1 MAMSN
6 GQAGAVL
13 TQPAAHTY
21 RDMLT
26 SAFPRPTPLVEGLF
40 DQGTGA
46 ILAGPAGIGKTWI
59 ALALI
64 RAVASGTTWLDRFA
78 TNAGPVLV
86 IDEESSLWGLQDRL
100 RMLEAGQQL
109 GTDLPIVF
117 SIGQGIRLDTQDGV
131 QRLEALVREH
141 RPVLVVIDSFTRIHA
156 LTENS
161 AGEMAALFRVATA
174 LMTAYGC
181 CVLFVDHVRKKG
193 LVDAPDEVLRGSS
206 EKRAWPSTV
215 LFAAAGESRQVTITH
230 SKARYHEPQKP
241 FAVTVEVD
249 AEAGSARVR
258 HSGAVASTAITK
270 GNDIIEA
277 IQAIKVQLGADGA
290 DATAVGAWLDC
301 HPDTVRRHIQK
312 LEAAGLVTVRSIR
325 SGADGGKPKRVFD
338 VTGGQD

>member
-1 MAMSN
+1 MVPSN
-6 GQAGAVL
+6 GQEGAVL

-26 SAFPRPTPLVEGLF
+26 SAFQRPAPLVEGLL

-46 ILAGPAGIGKTWI
+46 ILAGPAGVGKTWI
-59 ALALI
+59 ALDLI
-64 RAVASGTTWLDRFA
+64 RAVASGTAWLDRFP

-86 IDEESSLWGLQDRL
+86 IDEESSLWGVQDRL
-100 RMLEAGQQL
+100 RMLEAGHEL
-109 GTDLPIVF
+109 GPDLPVTF
-117 SIGQGIRLDTQDGV
+117 SIGQGIRLDAQDGIV
-131 QRLEALVREH
+131 RLEALVREH

-174 LMTAYGC
+174 LMTGYGC
-181 CVLFVDHVRKKG
+181 CILFIDHVRKKG

-215 LFAAAGESRQVTITH
+215 LFAASGESGQVTITH
-230 SKARYHEPQKP
+230 SKARYHEPQAP
-241 FAVTVEVD
+241 FSVALEVD
-249 AEAGSARVR
+249 ADAGSARVR

-277 IQAIKVQLGADGA
+277 IQAVKAQLGEDGA
-290 DATAVGAWLDC
+290 DVTTVGAWLDC
-301 HPDTVRRHIQK
+301 SPDTVRRYAAR
-312 LEAAGLVTVRSIR
+312 LEGAGLLVRRGVVTS
-325 SGADGGKPKRVFD
+325 AKGGRPKD
-338 VTGGQD
+338 VYDVAGGGG